1 MNKGGRPVVYIPFDA
16 QPSGRLLEDSL
27 REVYD
32 KGNEE
37 IKRLSKGILA
47 HVKRMSNGA
56 DENYYEEMEWR
67 IVHDES
73 PDNKHFKAEKKGVYR
88 LTFAAPDIKVI
99 IFPDGDTK
107 QLSLRDEVIRKH
119 FSEHMPI
126 MATLEECSNF

>member
-16 QPSGRLLEDSL
+16 QPGGRLLEDSL

-37 IKRLSKGILA
+37 IKQLSKGILA

-67 IVHDES
+67 IVHDEGRN
-73 PDNKHFKAEKKGVYR
+73 NKHFKAEGNGVHR

-99 IFPDGDTK
+99 IFPNRDTK
-107 QLSLRDEVIRKH
+107 QLSLEDEVIKKH
-119 FSEHMPI
+119 LSEHMPI
-126 MATLEECSNF
+126 MATLDECSNF